1 MYERRIVTRSG
12 ITFHDRISA
21 RGAGLLWKVFPFPGK
36 SAQEPESIQRR
47 KKTAQDYTNIPESR
61 QEEETMADKN
71 REIAEA
77 VISAV
82 GGAANITSVTH
93 CMTRLR
99 FVLKDQSIPKKQ
111 EVEQISGVMGTNI
124 AGGQYQVIIG
134 NSVGSVYKE
143 VTALTGIGDVPG
155 AESAGEKKKV
165 NPIITALDFISGCM
179 APLFPAIIAGGL
191 IKVLLVIF
199 GPTLLG
205 VMSDTSDTYI
215 LMNALG
221 DAPFYFLPVIV
232 AFTASRKLNCNSYL
246 AVMVASVLIYPDVI
260 TLLGGETATYL
271 FGVIPVTHGS
281 YSSSI
286 IPAMLSTILLK
297 YVEMLVDRFTPD
309 WSKNFLKP
317 LIIVAVTAPITLC
330 LLAPLGLMVGNG
342 LQFVINSV
350 YGVAPWLAML
360 IFAGLMPF
368 IVMTGMHWAFVPAC
382 LLALADPGYD
392 VMLIPAMLCSNTA
405 QAGAAFGVAFKT
417 KDKAMKQMA
426 FPAGISALLAGVT
439 EPAMYGVTLKLKKPM
454 IAACIASGICGFL
467 SGLVQLKGYAFAT
480 PCLTAL
486 VQFIAPDGG
495 NNILFGAGIFALA
508 LLLSFVLAFIMTKNE
523 KPETTVGAKD
533 ITEAAAEDTVNVP
546 EGKIEIPCPV
556 KGQIIPLSEVKDN
569 TFASGILGEGCAVI
583 PSEGKVFAPFDGVC
597 ENVLD
602 TLHALGLKSDQG
614 IEMLIHVGLETVT
627 LNGAPFKSHIYSGEH
642 FRKGE
647 LLLEFDIEAIRKAG
661 CEIQTPVIITNAEAL
676 GGVTIEDERIVI
688 GG

>member
-1 MYERRIVTRSG
+1 
-12 ITFHDRISA
+12 
-21 RGAGLLWKVFPFPGK
+21 
-36 SAQEPESIQRR
+36 
-47 KKTAQDYTNIPESR
+47 
-61 QEEETMADKN
+61 MADKN
-71 REIAEA
+71 RELAEA
-77 VISAV
+77 VVAAV
-82 GGAANITSVTH
+82 GGSANITSVAH

-99 FVLKDQSIPKKQ
+99 FVLKDQSIPKKA
-111 EVEQISGVMGTNI
+111 EVEKIKGVMGTNI

-134 NSVGSVYKE
+134 NSVGNVYKE
-143 VTALTGIGDVPG
+143 VVAVTGVGDVSG
-155 AESAGEKKKV
+155 AAEPEEKKKV
-165 NPIITALDFISGCM
+165 NPITAALEFISGCM

-271 FGVIPVTHGS
+271 FGVIPVMHGS

-286 IPAMLSTILLK
+286 IPAMLSTILLN
-297 YVEMLVDRFTPD
+297 YVELLVDRFTPD

-317 LIIVAVTAPITLC
+317 LIIVVITAPITLC

-342 LQFVINSV
+342 LQLIINGV
-350 YGVAPWLAML
+350 YGFAPWLAML
-360 IFAGLMPF
+360 LFAGLMPF

-382 LLALADPGYD
+382 LLALADPGYEM
-392 VMLIPAMLCSNTA
+392 MLIPAMLCSNTA
-405 QAGAAFGVAFKT
+405 QAGATFGAAFKT
-417 KDKAMKQMA
+417 KDKEMKQMA
-426 FPAGISALLAGVT
+426 FPAGVSALLAGVT

-454 IAACIASGICGFL
+454 IAACIAGGIGGFV

-486 VQFIAPDGG
+486 VQFISPDGG
-495 NNILFGAGIFALA
+495 NNFMYAVAIFALS
-508 LLLSFVLAFIMTKNE
+508 LILSFVLAFIMTKDE
-523 KPETTVGAKD
+523 K
-533 ITEAAAEDTVNVP
+533 TEESAGTAEAEDEASAIMETGVNALT
-546 EGKIEIPCPV
+546 GKVRIPCPV
-556 KGQIIPLSEVKDN
+556 KGEIIPLSEVKDN

-583 PSEGKVFAPFDGVC
+583 PSEGKVYAPFDGVC
-597 ENVLD
+597 ENLFD
-602 TLHALGLKSDQG
+602 TLHALGLRSGQG
-614 IEMLIHVGLETVT
+614 IEMLVHVGLETVT
-627 LNGAPFKSHIYSGEH
+627 LNGAPFKAHISSGER
-642 FRKGE
+642 FKKGD
-647 LLLEFDIEAIRKAG
+647 LLLEFDIEAILKAG
-661 CEIQTPVIITNAEAL
+661 CEIQTPVLITNAEDL
-676 GGVTIEDERIVI
+676 GGVTIEDDELVI